1 MSVYHKEKIIIL
13 TYDFHFNF
21 LQNIEFVSVLV
32 LIMKKKPGYFLLV
45 T

>member
-1 MSVYHKEKIIIL
+1 MSVYHKAKKIIL

-32 LIMKKKPGYFLLV
+32 VNIKKNSFFLLV